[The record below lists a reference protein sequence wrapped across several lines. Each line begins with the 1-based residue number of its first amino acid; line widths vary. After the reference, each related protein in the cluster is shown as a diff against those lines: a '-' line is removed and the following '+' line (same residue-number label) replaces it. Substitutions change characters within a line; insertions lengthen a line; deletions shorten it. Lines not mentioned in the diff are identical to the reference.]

1 MIFQTNNDN
10 TGIITFLQARKLAEQ
25 ELTATIQQKQA
36 VLAVD
41 AVALKTYEVEV
52 AKGAVS
58 TERFTTIMKGASTEA
73 QNYAVST
80 KGATGSTQTF
90 VANQQKTIN
99 ALKNTEKASL
109 SASLGVKALNI
120 ALNMGAMLAFSLAVK
135 AVTWAVDTAIITLE
149 EQKEKVDECA
159 SAYES
164 AQTEL
169 SSITSELESQTRAMN
184 DLLAKDKLTYAEQ
197 GQLEELQQITK
208 ELQIQKD
215 IADRKEVQSQKDLAV
230 ESAKL
235 VNKQYGKETASLD
248 KISEYE
254 QTADITGNNVILIS
268 DENNLSS
275 MIAGYRQFNELFDE
289 AYSSKNEDDI
299 ENFKDLT
306 DKVSTSIWN
315 IVDSLSAQQS
325 NMQDYYEAIKNTP
338 YEDLTTDQKMVV
350 DAYKKTADE
359 IKLVYSELSPEEWND
374 MEISNIFN
382 SDGIEKTKDKLI
394 EMAQSGELTPE
405 TIASYK
411 NLNGAIENSEIFLKN
426 GQTAAQAFCNE
437 IYACAEAKD
446 ELNSGTGNE
455 TPILS
460 ISDTITKLNTQLKPA
475 FDSLKSAYQ
484 DIFIDDDFALENV
497 DISMLDGIKSQLES
511 LGKELNVEIDYSSFE
526 NFASVLNDT
535 ESKEY
540 DVQKAFNELA
550 TTITNTAL
558 SGVEDFE
565 TLKAALEDFGIE
577 NSELVAFENLI
588 GNTESLKKAGLDLA
602 TASEAQIIAFANE
615 VVSAENVAQAID
627 MLTFAKL
634 SADAAN
640 MDTST
645 EVANLKT
652 LGENAGYTGDVI
664 KYLTE
669 LEQIYQGIASGTIP
683 SADIPEKLERAKE
696 LTALIQSSANNI
708 NYEPKFNGNSGKSS
722 ASKAGKEAA
731 DAYLEAFEKEL
742 QKLDDLKSQGK
753 ISEKQYL
760 DALRRLYVKYFNQ
773 KKKYL
778 DQYEKYESQYLQGMK
793 SLYESAFSYITKQI
807 DKRINAL
814 NDEKDTAVSSLEA
827 ERDARLEAIELQ
839 KEQLENEIDGIE
851 KQIKAK
857 EKEIKALQDANAER
871 KREIDLQKAQYDL
884 ERMQNQKTSNVYKD
898 GQMIWTPD
906 TTGIRDAREEV
917 NDAKLE
923 IEISKME
930 KEVDFLN
937 DQKDLLQEQIDLL
950 DKQAE
955 SINAYYDKL
964 IANTEAHYD
973 SMVKGLEDTKSKF
986 EDLSEVFENA
996 QMEATLKELGINMD
1010 ALLAGSEEEFNKLK
1024 TAYIGILSD
1033 ISRGNDGVIDQLSRL
1048 GGVSAESISYLE
1060 NTKGAFESLGETTV
1074 APLVEEVDGIVESTG
1089 ELSSSA
1095 GDVSTAI
1102 NDVGTNAS
1110 AASASIAP
1118 LNEELDRLKNLLDE
1132 LVTLF
1137 ASFQFPEIGDENYAQ
1152 KLETVATAF
1161 GNIAEKCKEFQN
1173 IDFSSVIGSV
1183 GDTPTDPTDGI
1194 ATEGTGTGF
1203 KGLVTALSDAV
1214 AIIQSQMDALQG
1226 ALETGN
1232 DAFSDQIKKI
1242 QNDYIPAWEG
1252 LQTRLA
1258 EIIGV
1263 GGGGDKKDGKKQGSN
1278 KKDSKSESDSGD
1290 GSIIDIMQT
1299 GGDEVSAKLD
1309 DPWLKSF
1316 NEFATG
1322 ENSVQSI
1329 CELIKTIVNNMASSI
1344 QDQCAAA
1351 AKALQDLAEQA
1362 LNSSISVGGGNG
1374 GGKSRGGGGND
1385 NVTDGGYKGT
1395 VGSAFADGTTGFGKI
1410 RSLPITGYKGLP
1422 SDVKNALRS
1431 EYGQPEL
1438 TVYPNGKTELTTEPT
1453 MSSLPKGTVIF
1464 NEEQTNR
1471 IMNNKGKLI
1480 GNAFA
1485 DGTGDGTIVTKDGQ
1499 VLRSLQPGDR
1509 MYELIQ
1515 KMGKMLD
1522 TGTNMFIPPTNA
1534 MTQAAESM
1542 DKVTNLIKNN
1552 NINQTTTVTM
1562 NGGIHLHG
1570 VQDVNSLSR
1579 EINLRLP
1586 NMILQDSHRR

>member
-1 MIFQTNNDN
+1 MQLKNLGNSVNAVKEIQNTLDFMANFKGLQNKNDTIAKLIETTSKYN
-10 TGIITFLQARKLAEQ
+10 VETLKLASSQVTLSTAQAKGIFSAKNLEGA
-25 ELTATIQQKQA
+25 ELDAAIKTAT
-36 VLAVD
+36 L
-41 AVALKTYEVEV
+41 
-52 AKGAVS
+52 S
-58 TERFTTIMKGASTEA
+58 AS
-73 QNYAVST
+73 Q
-80 KGATGSTQTF
+80 KGATASTGTLGTAF
-90 VANQQKTIN
+90 KGLGASIANATK
-99 ALKNTEKASL
+99 S
-109 SASLGVKALNI
+109 SI
-120 ALNMGAMLAFSLAVK
+120 AFLAANPILAVF
-135 AVTWAVDTAIITLE
+135 AGAAALIAGVSVAIDAFTTSTE
-149 EQKEKVDECA
+149 EAREQAEK
-159 SAYES
+159 S
-164 AQTEL
+164 AQEL
-169 SSITSELESQTRAMN
+169 SDLQSEISSINSELESTGQKI
-184 DLLAKDKLTYAEQ
+184 DEILAKDKIELSDE
-197 GQLEELQQITK
+197 EELKKLQAQNDELERELRIKEALEKQSKKEASDDATEVFTSVPDNGFWKMRGTTEFYQETRGAGGVGEFKDVDRDRMQASIDYMEQLVALNK
-208 ELQIQKD
+208 ELIDLKSKQDSTTVGSTEFQVLDNQI
-215 IADRKEVQSQKDLAV
+215 R
-230 ESAKL
+230 
-235 VNKQYGKETASLD
+235 D
-248 KISEYE
+248 K
-254 QTADITGNNVILIS
+254 
-268 DENNLSS
+268 
-275 MIAGYRQFNELFDE
+275 
-289 AYSSKNEDDI
+289 K
-299 ENFKDLT
+299 
-306 DKVSTSIWN
+306 
-315 IVDSLSAQQS
+315 
-325 NMQDYYEAIKNTP
+325 
-338 YEDLTTDQKMVV
+338 
-350 DAYKKTADE
+350 
-359 IKLVYSELSPEEWND
+359 
-374 MEISNIFN
+374 
-382 SDGIEKTKDKLI
+382 KLI
-394 EMAQSGELTPE
+394 EAVQNELDSNIKDFQSEDDNLVSGISEETDIVLAKLDEIYEKYDILMNYTDGKAITLDERFNEKFSHVDGLSDWANSLTDDEKKLLIVADIDEEASLSELKAFLNREQTEEELTLP
-405 TIASYK
+405 
-411 NLNGAIENSEIFLKN
+411 
-426 GQTAAQAFCNE
+426 
-437 IYACAEAKD
+437 
-446 ELNSGTGNE
+446 
-455 TPILS
+455 LS
-460 ISDTITKLNTQLKPA
+460 ISDTITQLDIQLRPA
-475 FDSLKSAYQ
+475 LEALKKSYQ
-484 DIFIDDDFALENV
+484 DIFSDGKFILKNV
-497 DISMLDGIKSQLES
+497 DVSILAGIKSQLES
-511 LGKELNVEIDYSSFE
+511 LGKELNVEIDHSSFE
-526 NFASVLNDT
+526 DFASVLNDT
-535 ESKEY
+535 ESTEY

-577 NSELVAFENLI
+577 NSELVAFENLV

-645 EVANLKT
+645 EVANLRT
-652 LGENAGYTGDVI
+652 LAENAGYTGDVI

-669 LEQIYQGIASGTIP
+669 LEQIYQGITSGTIP

-814 NDEKDTAVSSLEA
+814 NDEKDAAVSSLEA

-871 KREIDLQKAQYDL
+871 KQSINLQKAEHDL
-884 ERMQNQKTSNVYKD
+884 ERMQNQKTSNVLTED
-898 GQMIWTPD
+898 GFQWTPD

-917 NDAKLE
+917 TDAKLE

-930 KEVDFLN
+930 KEVDLLN

-950 DKQAE
+950 DKQADAVNE
-955 SINAYYDKL
+955 YYDKL
-964 IANTEAHYD
+964 IANTEAHFA
-973 SMVKGLEDTKSKF
+973 SMISGLENTKSKF
-986 EDLSEVFENA
+986 EELSEVFENA
-996 QMEATLKELGINMD
+996 QMEATLNELGINMD
-1010 ALLAGSEEEFNKLK
+1010 ALLAGSAEEFEKLK

-1060 NTKGAFESLGETTV
+1060 NTKGAFENLGETTI
-1074 APLVEEVDGIVESTG
+1074 APLAEDIDGILESAG
-1089 ELSSSA
+1089 NLSSSA
-1095 GDVSTAI
+1095 SDFSESVDSI
-1102 NDVGTNAS
+1102 SKNAS
-1110 AASASIAP
+1110 NASSGISP
-1118 LNEELDRLKNLLDE
+1118 LISELAELNRLIDE
-1132 LVTLF
+1132 LVILF
-1137 ASFQFPEIGDENYAQ
+1137 GELEFPTVGEEDYVE
-1152 KLETVATAF
+1152 KLHL
-1161 GNIAEKCKEFQN
+1161 IAEGFGKITGKCKELSQ
-1173 IDFSSVIGSV
+1173 IDFSSIIGSAGSSTGGN
-1183 GDTPTDPTDGI
+1183 GDPLAGGKPSD
-1194 ATEGTGTGF
+1194 TEASGSGGF
-1203 KGLVTALSDAV
+1203 KGLATALSNAV
-1214 AIIQSQMDALQG
+1214 TIIELQMANLQAALNI
-1226 ALETGN
+1226 GN
-1232 DAFSDQIKKI
+1232 SAFSDQIAKI
-1242 QNDYIPAWEG
+1242 QNDYIPAWEK

-1263 GGGGDKKDGKKQGSN
+1263 GGGGN
-1278 KKDSKSESDSGD
+1278 KKDSTKQNSNKKESESDSDD

-1299 GGDEVSAKLD
+1299 GGDEVSEKLE

-1329 CELIKTIVNNMASSI
+1329 CKLIKEIVNEMASSI

-1351 AKALQDLAEQA
+1351 AKALRDLAEQA
-1362 LNSSISVGGGNG
+1362 LNSSISVGGSGGNG
-1374 GGKSRGGGGND
+1374 GGKSRGGGGKD

-1534 MTQAAESM
+1534 MTQASESM

-1552 NINQTTTVTM
+1552 NINQAATVTM

>member
-1 MIFQTNNDN
+1 MQLKNLGNSVNAVKEIQNTLDFMANFKGLQNKNDTIAKLIETTSKYN
-10 TGIITFLQARKLAEQ
+10 VETLKLASSQVTLSTAQAKGIFSAKNLEGA
-25 ELTATIQQKQA
+25 ELDAAIKTAT
-36 VLAVD
+36 L
-41 AVALKTYEVEV
+41 
-52 AKGAVS
+52 S
-58 TERFTTIMKGASTEA
+58 AS
-73 QNYAVST
+73 Q
-80 KGATGSTQTF
+80 KGATASTGTLGTAF
-90 VANQQKTIN
+90 KGLGASIANATK
-99 ALKNTEKASL
+99 S
-109 SASLGVKALNI
+109 SI
-120 ALNMGAMLAFSLAVK
+120 AFLAANPILAVF
-135 AVTWAVDTAIITLE
+135 AGAAALIAGVSVAIDAFTTSTE
-149 EQKEKVDECA
+149 EAREQAEK
-159 SAYES
+159 S
-164 AQTEL
+164 AQEL
-169 SSITSELESQTRAMN
+169 SDLQSEISSINSELESTGQKI
-184 DLLAKDKLTYAEQ
+184 DEILAKDKIELSDE
-197 GQLEELQQITK
+197 EELKKLQAQNDELERELRIKEALEKQSKKEASDDATEVFTSVPDNGFWKMRGTTEFYQETRGAGGVGEFKDVDRDRMQASIDYMEQLVALNK
-208 ELQIQKD
+208 ELIDLKSKQDSTTVGSTEFQVLDNQI
-215 IADRKEVQSQKDLAV
+215 R
-230 ESAKL
+230 
-235 VNKQYGKETASLD
+235 D
-248 KISEYE
+248 K
-254 QTADITGNNVILIS
+254 
-268 DENNLSS
+268 
-275 MIAGYRQFNELFDE
+275 
-289 AYSSKNEDDI
+289 K
-299 ENFKDLT
+299 
-306 DKVSTSIWN
+306 
-315 IVDSLSAQQS
+315 
-325 NMQDYYEAIKNTP
+325 
-338 YEDLTTDQKMVV
+338 
-350 DAYKKTADE
+350 
-359 IKLVYSELSPEEWND
+359 
-374 MEISNIFN
+374 
-382 SDGIEKTKDKLI
+382 KLI
-394 EMAQSGELTPE
+394 EAVQNELDSNIKDFQSEDDNLVSGISEETDIVLAKLDEIYEKYDILMNYTDGKAITLDERFNEKFSHVDGLSDWANSLTDDEKKLLIVADINEEASLSELKAFLNREQTEEELTLP
-405 TIASYK
+405 
-411 NLNGAIENSEIFLKN
+411 
-426 GQTAAQAFCNE
+426 
-437 IYACAEAKD
+437 
-446 ELNSGTGNE
+446 
-455 TPILS
+455 LS
-460 ISDTITKLNTQLKPA
+460 ISDTITQLDIQLRPA
-475 FDSLKSAYQ
+475 LEALKKSYQ
-484 DIFIDDDFALENV
+484 DIFSDGKFILKNV
-497 DISMLDGIKSQLES
+497 DVSILAGIKSQLES
-511 LGKELNVEIDYSSFE
+511 LGKELNVEIDHSSFE
-526 NFASVLNDT
+526 DFASVLNDT
-535 ESKEY
+535 ESTEY

-577 NSELVAFENLI
+577 NSELVAFENLV

-814 NDEKDTAVSSLEA
+814 NDEKDAAVSSLEA

-871 KREIDLQKAQYDL
+871 KQSINLQKAEHDL
-884 ERMQNQKTSNVYKD
+884 ERMQNQKTSNVLTED
-898 GQMIWTPD
+898 GFQWTPD

-917 NDAKLE
+917 TDAKLE

-930 KEVDFLN
+930 KEVDLLN

-950 DKQAE
+950 DKQADAVNE
-955 SINAYYDKL
+955 YYDKL
-964 IANTEAHYD
+964 IANTEAHFD
-973 SMVKGLEDTKSKF
+973 SMISGLENTKSKF
-986 EDLSEVFENA
+986 EELSEVFENA
-996 QMEATLKELGINMD
+996 QMEATLNELGINMD
-1010 ALLAGSEEEFNKLK
+1010 ALLAGSAEEFEKLK

-1060 NTKGAFESLGETTV
+1060 STKGAFESLGETTI
-1074 APLVEEVDGIVESTG
+1074 APLAEEVDGIVESTDK
-1089 ELSSSA
+1089 LSSSA
-1095 GDVSTAI
+1095 GEVSSTVDGI
-1102 NDVGTNAS
+1102 GTSASNAS
-1110 AASASIAP
+1110 ANITP